1 MREVILSPFSN
12 SYVRDWPVDY
22 YRILLEKL
30 LAVAPSDILF
40 RVIGTQAQALRA
52 RDIVRP
58 LDAGRVFN
66 DCGCHTWD
74 VVASAIGRAACVI
87 GNNSGVAHLAAQRGV
102 PTICIFGGSHQRQEW
117 RPVGRHVTIVSRAIW
132 CSPCHLDRSSQCRF
146 DKACLRGIDP
156 EDVASAV
163 LQTMANVGD
172 FWPAPTPNDQADA
185 TKVG

>member
-40 RVIGTQAQALRA
+40 RVIGTQTQALRA

-66 DCGCHTWD
+66 DCGLHAWH
-74 VVASAIGRAACVI
+74 VVAGAIGRATCVI

-132 CSPCHLDRSSQCRF
+132 CSPCHLDRLSQCRF

-156 EDVASAV
+156 EDVAAAV
-163 LQTMANVGD
+163 LQTMAKAGVS
-172 FWPAPTPNDQADA
+172 WPAARQTDEFEA
-185 TKVG
+185 TKLG